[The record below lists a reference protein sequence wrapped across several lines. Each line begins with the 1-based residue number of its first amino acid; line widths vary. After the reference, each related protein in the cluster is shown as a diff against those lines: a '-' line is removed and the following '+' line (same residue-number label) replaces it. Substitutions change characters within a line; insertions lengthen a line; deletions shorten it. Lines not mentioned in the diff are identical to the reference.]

1 MLSSLHGLLFLKILE
16 ILEFLKKGVAIMA
29 KNKADKWRTPEGLVL
44 LEGWAR
50 DGLLNSQIAYNMGV
64 SESSLY
70 DYINRYPE
78 IKEALS
84 KGKEV
89 VDYMVESA
97 LVKSALE
104 GNTTSMIFF
113 LKNRRPDKWRDKRDV
128 DITSEQVNKL
138 DNLIK
143 DIREGVG
150 VDDTTDT

>member
-1 MLSSLHGLLFLKILE
+1 
-16 ILEFLKKGVAIMA
+16 MA